1 MDKLDS
7 FLESNFGKENVLVD
21 EPMNKHTTFRTGGTA
36 DYYVTPEANN
46 PEKIIDAIN
55 YFRDNDIN
63 FIILG
68 NGSNVLIKDEGIRG
82 VVLSLKNYDF
92 FEIKDDFVYAGAGY
106 PIAKASKMYLDN
118 GFSGLEFA
126 CGIPGTLGGA
136 IYMNAG
142 AYGGETKDV
151 IDSVTYIDLK
161 DLTIKT
167 ITNEEC
173 QFTYRW
179 SIFHSLDAVIL
190 SCKLKTIKGNAE
202 EIKNKMEENIASRNA
217 KQPVNMPCAGSIF
230 RREEGVI
237 VAKLIDDAGLKGYK
251 VGGAEV
257 STLHAGFIVNT
268 GNATSQDVL
277 DLIDHIKKVV
287 KEKYDVTLHEEV
299 RII

>member
-7 FLESNFGKENVLVD
+7 FLESHFDKENVLVN
-21 EPMNKHTTFRTGGTA
+21 EPMNKHTTFRTGGIA
-36 DYYVTPEANN
+36 DYFVTPEANN
-46 PEKIIDAIN
+46 PEKIIDAIK
-55 YFRDNDIN
+55 YFRENDIN
-63 FIILG
+63 YIILG

-92 FEIKDDFVYAGAGY
+92 FEIKDKFVNAGAGY
-106 PIAKASKMYLDN
+106 PIAKASKMYLEN

-151 IDSVTYIDLK
+151 IESVTYIDLK
-161 DLTIKT
+161 DLTVKT
-167 ITNEEC
+167 ITNDEC
-173 QFTYRW
+173 QFAYRW
-179 SIFHSLDAVIL
+179 SVFHSLDAVIL
-190 SCKLKTIKGNAE
+190 SCKLKIIHGNAD
-202 EIKNKMEENIASRNA
+202 EIKSKMEENIASRNA

-251 VGGAEV
+251 IGGAEV
-257 STLHAGFIVNT
+257 SALHAGFIVNT

-277 DLIDHIKKVV
+277 DLIDYIKKVI